1 MTDKPNE
8 YGADVANERTNHNS
22 PDPSE
27 AAADTPED
35 EAVDPM
41 ARIEELEQTV
51 AALTKRLLEVEST
64 PQRDS
69 VSRRSLLGLLGA
81 GGLIGLGTGSATAD
95 PQGQIGT
102 ETDPLR
108 ALYTMNVRSPGDQLQ
123 FYAGGTYTGEIV
135 FDGNAPDVSLG
146 ATNSVSSPSAGRT
159 VSGGSVNRA
168 NGEHATVSGGSSS
181 EATGEYATVSGGTD
195 NLASGFISTIG
206 GGASHEVSEHYT
218 TVGGGTENVASFE
231 AATVAGGASNSATG
245 GGAAIGG
252 GRYNQA
258 NGYQS
263 TVAGGGH
270 PSNESEGNTA
280 YTNYSTVGG
289 GRNNEAGTSGGI
301 NADVAAT
308 VSGGEDN
315 SATADYATVPGG
327 AGNTASAPYAF
338 AAGKNA
344 TARNEGSF
352 VWCDTSDGGLSSV
365 QPNEFVVSANGGTY
379 FFSNEAATTG
389 VQLSPGSGSWSSA
402 SSRALKS
409 DIEGVSGEAVL
420 DSVTDLDISRWS
432 YDSQDGVRHMGPMAE
447 EFHET
452 FELGADEESIS
463 TVDADGVALGAI
475 QGLAERGER
484 RDEKVASQEDRLETL
499 EQENEALRERLA
511 ALEAQTEDTSAD

>member
-1 MTDKPNE
+1 MTDKTNE
-8 YGADVANERTNHNS
+8 CDGDVANERTNHSS

-35 EAVDPM
+35 GAVDPM

-51 AALTKRLLEVEST
+51 AALTERLLEVESA

-81 GGLIGLGTGSATAD
+81 GGLIALGTGSATAD

-123 FYAGGTYTGEIV
+123 FSAGGTDAGEIV
-135 FDGNAPDVSLG
+135 FDGQAPDVSVGTTQTL
-146 ATNSVSSPSAGRT
+146 SSPSAGRT
-159 VSGGSVNRA
+159 ISGGTSHTVSGRYS
-168 NGEHATVSGGSSS
+168 TVSGGDSNEGS
-181 EATGEYATVSGGTD
+181 D
-195 NLASGFISTIG
+195 N
-206 GGASHEVSEHYT
+206 YT
-218 TVGGGTENVASFE
+218 TVGGGADNVAS
-231 AATVAGGASNSATG
+231 ASRATVAGGGSNTASG
-245 GGAAIGG
+245 GGA
-252 GRYNQA
+252 
-258 NGYQS
+258 
-263 TVAGGGH
+263 
-270 PSNESEGNTA
+270 
-280 YTNYSTVGG
+280 TVG
-289 GRNNEAGTSGGI
+289 
-301 NADVAAT
+301 
-308 VSGGEDN
+308 GGEDN

-352 VWCDTSDGGLSSV
+352 IWCDTSDGGLSSV
-365 QPNEFVVSANGGTY
+365 NANEFAVSASGGTY
-379 FFSNEAATTG
+379 FFSNENATTG

-420 DSVTDLDISRWS
+420 DRVTDLDISRWS